1 VSLVDA
7 ILNLVGMLLWWSW
20 LAIGISAA
28 TRRGGALSLAST
40 LKRAEP
46 HPPRRWAPLLF
57 LWVLLVVRSV
67 VYWQMAPPATE
78 GSVHLGA
85 VQLWF
90 RSESLPLMMAYSFL
104 SFSQFLGIYYLWLL
118 LAAIINTPLPDSD
131 PVHRTV
137 RMQLG
142 RLGRLP
148 PGLLFWLPWVG
159 GALLWPL
166 LQWPFHRLGL
176 FASVPPPDA
185 VWQQS
190 LMFGLGLYLAW
201 QYLIAALLLVQLV
214 NNYVYL
220 GNSPVWHYLAGT
232 GRHLLRPWR
241 WLPLTYGRADF
252 SALVGMVLVLVAGY
266 YGGRWLQWWFLH
278 PPF

>member
-1 VSLVDA
+1 VSLVDF

-20 LAIGISAA
+20 LAIGISDA
-28 TRRGGALSLAST
+28 TRRGGGLSLVST

-46 HPPRRWAPLLF
+46 HPPRRWAPLFF
-57 LWVLLVVRSV
+57 LWVLLVGRSV

-90 RSESLPLMMAYSFL
+90 RGESLLLMVVYSL
-104 SFSQFLGIYYLWLL
+104 VSFSQFLGIYYLWLL
-118 LAAIINTPLPDSD
+118 LAAIINSPVPDSD
-131 PVHRTV
+131 PVHRMV

-142 RLGRLP
+142 RLTRLP
-148 PGLLFWLPWVG
+148 SGLLLWLPLVG
-159 GALLWPL
+159 GALLL
-166 LQWPFHRLGL
+166 RWPFNQLGL
-176 FASVPPPDA
+176 YAPVPPLEKA
-185 VWQQS
+185 WQQS
-190 LMFGLGLYLAW
+190 LIFGFGLYLAW
-201 QYLIAALLLVQLV
+201 QYFIAGLLLVHLV
-214 NNYVYL
+214 NSYVYL
-220 GNSPVWHYLAGT
+220 GNSPVWLYLAGT
-232 GRHLLRPWR
+232 GRQLLRPLR

-252 SALVGMVLVLVAGY
+252 SALVGIVVVLVAGY